1 MSWSRRL
8 TLSAVLGAA
17 LAVSGCGFQPLY
29 GETSGGAELKAEL
42 ASVSVAPLPN
52 RIGQLLRNAL
62 EQRLERAGGRHRK
75 EYVLQVA
82 LTEQVEDLGLRKDN
96 TATRANLRLIASAT
110 LVKGDEAVW
119 RTAAHAASSYNIL
132 DNQYATV
139 ISQKDARERAVQLL
153 ADDLVRRLAVFM
165 AGRGAESP

>member
-1 MSWSRRL
+1 MSWFKRIGL
-8 TLSAVLGAA
+8 AAVLGAA

-29 GETSGGAELKAEL
+29 GETTGGADLKTDL
-42 ASVSVAPLPN
+42 AAVSVAPLPN

-62 EQRLERAGGRHRK
+62 EQRLERSGGRQRK
-75 EYVLQVA
+75 EYVLQVS
-82 LTEQVEDLGLRKDN
+82 LEERVEDLGLRKDN
-96 TATRANLRLIASAT
+96 TATRANLRLIANAA
-110 LVKGDEAVW
+110 LVKGDKVVW
-119 RTAAHAASSYNIL
+119 RTLAEGVSSYNIL

-153 ADDLVRRLAVFM
+153 ADDVVRRLAVFM